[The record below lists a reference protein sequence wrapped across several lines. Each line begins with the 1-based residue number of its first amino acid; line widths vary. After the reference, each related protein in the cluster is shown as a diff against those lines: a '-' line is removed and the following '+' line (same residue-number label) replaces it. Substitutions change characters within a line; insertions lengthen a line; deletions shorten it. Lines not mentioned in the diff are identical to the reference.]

1 MAQPMV
7 PAVFVCLYIY
17 INVFASTP
25 IPISAFTLT
34 PTLTSKYKYL
44 HTPKTPLRDA
54 HRRDGAAACP
64 FDCPHSVSAEEKKGK
79 ALPPCKEEF
88 LVWGHAP
95 GILYTS
101 LVHHIFQ

>member
-34 PTLTSKYKYL
+34 PTPTSKYKYL